1 MHKYYSQYNA
11 KKAGQS
17 SGGFGGK
24 PSWKKDRPS
33 FGGRFRKPMQK
44 SRKMMGTTMNVS
56 QLVNKLNDEST
67 IKTVEQ
73 PIVNSFEDF
82 LIDPKIKANIHAKGY
97 VTPTPIQDK
106 AIPAGLLGKDV
117 IGIAN
122 TGTGKTAAF
131 LIPLINKMLANRVE
145 KCIILAPTR
154 ELAMQTHEELFDFA
168 KGLALNSVLCIGGS
182 NIQQQIRGLKRPY
195 NFIIGTPGRIIDLI
209 KRRLLVL
216 DRFSNVVLDEAD
228 RMVDMGF
235 INDIKLILSKLAPVR
250 QSFFFTATLDTKVEG
265 LIQQFLRN
273 PEKISVKMRATAANV
288 DQDIVR
294 VPNDSRAKLMVLIEM
309 LRKKEFEKVLVFG
322 RTKHGV
328 EKVAKGL
335 FAAGIRADSIH
346 GNKTQSYRMKALSR
360 FKKNEVKVLVATDV
374 AARGLDISAV
384 SHVINFD
391 IPANYDDYVHRIGR
405 TGRADMKGIALTFVS
420 GQ

>member
-1 MHKYYSQYNA
+1 
-11 KKAGQS
+11 
-17 SGGFGGK
+17 
-24 PSWKKDRPS
+24 
-33 FGGRFRKPMQK
+33 
-44 SRKMMGTTMNVS
+44 MGTTMNVS
-56 QLVNKLNDEST
+56 QLVSKVNDET
-67 IKTVEQ
+67 GLKTVEQ
-73 PIVNSFEDF
+73 PVINRFEDF
-82 LIDPKIKANIHAKGY
+82 QVDPRIKANIRAKGY
-97 VTPTPIQDK
+97 TVPTPIQDK
-106 AIPAGLLGKDV
+106 AIPVGLQGRDV

-131 LIPLINKMLANRVE
+131 LIPLINKMLTNRVE
-145 KCIILAPTR
+145 RAIILAPTR

-168 KGLALNSVLCIGGS
+168 KGFSLNSVLCIGGS
-182 NIQQQIRGLKRPY
+182 NIQQQIRMLKRPY
-195 NFIIGTPGRIIDLI
+195 NFIIGTPGRILDLI

-235 INDIKLILSKLAPVR
+235 INDIKLILGKLAPVR
-250 QSFFFTATLDTKVEG
+250 QSFFFTATLDPKVEE
-265 LIQQFLRN
+265 LIRQFLKN

-288 DQDIVR
+288 DQDIIK
-294 VPNDSRAKLMVLIEM
+294 VPNDSRAKLMILIEM

-335 FAAGIRADSIH
+335 HAAGIRADSIH
-346 GNKTQSYRMKALSR
+346 GNKTQNYRMKALSR
-360 FKKNEVKVLVATDV
+360 FKKSEIKVLVATDV

-405 TGRADMKGIALTFVS
+405 TGRAEMKGIALTFVT

>member
-1 MHKYYSQYNA
+1 
-11 KKAGQS
+11 
-17 SGGFGGK
+17 
-24 PSWKKDRPS
+24 
-33 FGGRFRKPMQK
+33 MQK

-56 QLVNKLNDEST
+56 QLVSKVNDET
-67 IKTVEQ
+67 GLKTVEQ
-73 PIVNSFEDF
+73 PVINRFEDF
-82 LIDPKIKANIHAKGY
+82 QVDPRIKANIRAKGY
-97 VTPTPIQDK
+97 TVPTPIQDK
-106 AIPAGLLGKDV
+106 AIPVGLQGRDV

-131 LIPLINKMLANRVE
+131 LIPLINKMLTNRVE
-145 KCIILAPTR
+145 RAIILAPTR

-168 KGLALNSVLCIGGS
+168 KGFSLNSVLCIGGS
-182 NIQQQIRGLKRPY
+182 NIQQQIRMLKRPY
-195 NFIIGTPGRIIDLI
+195 NFIIGTPGRILDLI

-235 INDIKLILSKLAPVR
+235 INDIKLILGKLAPVR
-250 QSFFFTATLDTKVEG
+250 QSFFFTATLDPKVEE
-265 LIQQFLRN
+265 LIRQFLKN

-288 DQDIVR
+288 DQDIIK
-294 VPNDSRAKLMVLIEM
+294 VPNDSRAKLMILIEM

-335 FAAGIRADSIH
+335 HAAGIRADSIH
-346 GNKTQSYRMKALSR
+346 GNKTQNYRMKALSR
-360 FKKNEVKVLVATDV
+360 FKKSEIKVLVATDV

-405 TGRADMKGIALTFVS
+405 TGRAEMKGIALTFVT